1 MDPDFTESER
11 RPSPF
16 RRWAYV
22 LIGIILG
29 ATFLYLAARNID
41 LNEAMAA
48 IYAINK
54 PWVIPFTIIWLLN
67 ILLRSLRW
75 QYMFPDDSRPSLRH
89 ALDAFVLGK
98 VGNNFMPG
106 RLGEVVRA
114 SVIGKFYPRVG
125 LSGSLATVVVEKILD
140 SFVIL
145 LMLGIALLSAPLPD
159 WITHAGMWLIVFFSI
174 LLLVLWFISR
184 AQDPDALEAEDSAT
198 DSALAKLKGL
208 VLRLVRKFSTGL
220 HTLRA
225 AHHFTLSG
233 ILTLVIWAGEAAM
246 MFTLIM
252 AFSISAPVM
261 AAVVSVV
268 FLCIGGM
275 LPNAPGFVGTYQL
288 FIVAALQLYGVPE
301 TDAFA
306 LSIFMNLY
314 VIILT
319 SVLGVL
325 VFVADGG
332 IVNVRQVIAASARK
346 A

>member
-1 MDPDFTESER
+1 MDPDSTESGR
-11 RPSPF
+11 RASSF
-16 RRWAYV
+16 RRWAYMLV
-22 LIGIILG
+22 GIILG
-29 ATFLYLAARNID
+29 ATFLYIAARNID
-41 LNEAMAA
+41 LDEAMAA
-48 IYAINK
+48 IYAIDK
-54 PWVIPFTIIWLLN
+54 VWVIPFTIIWMLN
-67 ILLRSLRW
+67 ILLRSFRW
-75 QYMFPDDSRPSLRH
+75 QYMFPDDSRPSLRY

-125 LSGSLATVVVEKILD
+125 LSGSLATVMVEKILD
-140 SFVIL
+140 SLVIL
-145 LMLGIALLSAPLPD
+145 LMLGIALLSAPLPE
-159 WITHAGMWLIVFFSI
+159 WITRAGMWLIVFFSI
-174 LLLVLWFISR
+174 LLLVLWFISKAHER
-184 AQDPDALEAEDSAT
+184 EAFESEGSPADT
-198 DSALAKLKGL
+198 ALAKLRGL
-208 VLRLVRKFSTGL
+208 VLRLVSKFSTGL

-252 AFSISAPVM
+252 AFSIPAPFM
-261 AAVVSVV
+261 AAVVAVV

-319 SVLGVL
+319 SVVGVL

-332 IVNVRQVIAASARK
+332 IVNIRQVLAASARK